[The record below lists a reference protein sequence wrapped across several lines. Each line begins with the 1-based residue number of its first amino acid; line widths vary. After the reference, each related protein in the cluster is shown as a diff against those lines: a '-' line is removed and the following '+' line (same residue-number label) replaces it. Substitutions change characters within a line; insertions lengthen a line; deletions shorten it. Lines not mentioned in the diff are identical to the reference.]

1 MNIDEF
7 IQQPGQRELLL
18 KGSIIENLHVALP
31 GEVVSYDSGTRTAK
45 IQLVLRG
52 WKSMENPPLLVDV
65 PVFFMGNLVYPIEK
79 GDECLVVFADSCID
93 SWFMSG
99 GVSMPVS
106 ARKHDLSDGFAF
118 VGFKSRKKVTEGIDL
133 VSKLEELERRIEAL
147 EGVGS

>member
-1 MNIDEF
+1 
-7 IQQPGQRELLL
+7 
-18 KGSIIENLHVALP
+18 
-31 GEVVSYDSGTRTAK
+31 
-45 IQLVLRG
+45 
-52 WKSMENPPLLVDV
+52 MENPPLLVDV